1 MAAVYPRNAPARQ
14 GSSSI
19 FESVDNKFDTAVRR
33 TCAQPQLSVR
43 IQLQR
48 AFISLTVIPLS
59 LVFIAAV
66 ISASASGDLA
76 YEESSVKMKEMTLNS
91 LRQTARMNADV
102 LEKRLENIKNVG
114 YLIEQALIDRVHG
127 YVPGNPSAAY
137 INDTGIRGNHQGRGF
152 GFVVGDDENGQGDGQ
167 GRA

>member
-1 MAAVYPRNAPARQ
+1 MARVVTKDFDRQ
-14 GSSSI
+14 GSSKI
-19 FESVDNKFDTAVRR
+19 LDSVDTKFDTVVRR

-43 IQLQR
+43 TQLQR

-76 YEESSVKMKEMTLNS
+76 YEESSDKMKEMTLNS

-102 LEKRLENIKNVG
+102 LEK
-114 YLIEQALIDRVHG
+114 
-127 YVPGNPSAAY
+127 
-137 INDTGIRGNHQGRGF
+137 
-152 GFVVGDDENGQGDGQ
+152 
-167 GRA
+167 